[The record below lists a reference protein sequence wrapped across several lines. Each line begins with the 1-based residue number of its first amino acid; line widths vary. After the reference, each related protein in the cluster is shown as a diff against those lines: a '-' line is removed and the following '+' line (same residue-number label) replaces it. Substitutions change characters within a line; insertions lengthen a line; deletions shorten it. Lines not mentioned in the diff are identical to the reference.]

1 MKIFIVCNKLGGGGA
16 ERVAALL
23 ATGLSQRGHQIYLI
37 TDLLGKIDYSVA
49 EEVTLLQLFRKTSHK
64 YIKWTSTIFLLR
76 QYIRDYSPDVI
87 IGIMEVCTLVSKLAT
102 IGKHVPVIMTEHN
115 AFERPAYEPLSFFQK
130 ISKFYINQ
138 LYDCVTVL
146 TEADK
151 KVIGNRLKKVYVM
164 PNPLAIAPCSE
175 ISEKKKKVLA
185 VGRLN
190 AWFYKGFD
198 LLIKAWGVIA
208 MNYPEWTLEIA
219 GTGDN
224 QSIMFLNKLIEE
236 NGVTNSAKLVGF
248 QNDVESMYRESSIFV
263 LSSRYE
269 GFGLVLIEAMSQGC
283 ACVAC
288 DYKGR
293 QREIIKE
300 DEMGIICSPDN
311 VDDLIQ
317 AIQKLISDE
326 LYRENLQRNASKR
339 ASQYELIKIV
349 DRWEKLLNTVLI
361 R

>member
-1 MKIFIVCNKLGGGGA
+1 MRIFIVCSSLGGGGA

-23 ATGLSQRGHQIYLI
+23 ATGFSRKNHQVYLI
-37 TDLLGKIDYSVA
+37 TNLLEKIDYKIA
-49 EEVTLLQLFRKTSHK
+49 DQVTLLQLSPKTSNKYMKWSGAIPMLRK
-64 YIKWTSTIFLLR
+64 YINI
-76 QYIRDYSPDVI
+76 YSPDVI
-87 IGIMEVCTLVSKLAT
+87 IGIMEVCTLAGKLAA
-102 IGKHVPVIMTEHN
+102 IGKNIPVIMTEHN
-115 AFERPAYEPLSFFQK
+115 AFERPAYKPLSVYEK
-130 ISKFYINQ
+130 ISKFYINK

-151 KVIGNRLKKVYVM
+151 KVIGNKLKKVYVM

-185 VGRLN
+185 VGRFD
-190 AWFYKGFD
+190 WFYKGFD
-198 LLIKAWGVIA
+198 LLIKAWGVISIK
-208 MNYPEWTLEIA
+208 YPEWTLEIA

-224 QSIMFLNKLIEE
+224 QSTMFLNKLIEE
-236 NGVTNSAKLVGF
+236 NGVANSAKLIGF
-248 QNDVESMYRESSIFV
+248 QNDVKSMYRESSIFV

-288 DYKGR
+288 DYEGR

-300 DEMGIICSPDN
+300 DDEGIICSPDN
-311 VDDLIQ
+311 VDDLVQ

-326 LYRENLQRNASKR
+326 LYREILQQNAVKR
-339 ASQYELIKIV
+339 ASQYELMKIME
-349 DRWEKLLNTVLI
+349 RWEELLKTVFI
-361 R
+361 K